1 MPSLGPMEIILI
13 LVVILLLFGFKKL
26 PDAARSLGK
35 SARVFKSEVNE
46 MKEEDR
52 QREEARRTREQ
63 GTLSGS
69 APTGSTSTTRSEP
82 VRDTEQHAAD
92 GNAMIDESRPRTDN
106 QSGPVS

>member
-1 MPSLGPMEIILI
+1 MPNLGPMEIILI

-52 QREEARRTREQ
+52 QREAEKKARESGASPTS
-63 GTLSGS
+63 GT
-69 APTGSTSTTRSEP
+69 
-82 VRDTEQHAAD
+82 AA
-92 GNAMIDESRPRTDN
+92 IDEAKPRTDN
-106 QSGPVS
+106 ESGPVA